1 MPETENPRAFVRP
14 KPLPLPSHRGLK
26 ITARNARIYT
36 CEVPTR
42 KQVAHDNYARRKH
55 QMTKC
60 GYRSVNYK
68 PYQCVGEVV
77 LNDKKLIMSAL
88 GQDHDQITEFQESDS
103 SSSDYDSEGEITQA
117 KTAMTRIQH
126 QPTAASQATSYK
138 PKQINDIRAQVSK
151 GRKMINAVKLG
162 FGLYRIVK
170 DEQEL
175 KQAVAEEERRKKE
188 EAAKN
193 EMRPPSSDGEN
204 TDDEDIDAELKSMFV
219 ELSPGPTSNMEDDFK
234 EQFLDVRESTAE
246 RPDSS
251 SSTASSQRWKKI
263 NSALSAANPLGAP
276 VVHVTDTSQEA
287 LDELDRSMTSNHFM
301 TERRNIASAPSG
313 HRSYLGCAKS
323 SVSLSSRGSR
333 RSRKQKNARP
343 YSPLYSNINYNDSTD
358 RASVYRQLCAL
369 LWILE
374 AMSQDQQPAV
384 MPPIT
389 SCWKLKLLNEDP
401 RFIRKRAEKDKTTE
415 KDWTLFKQDPNR
427 FTQRA
432 TSRRGT
438 RRISIHPNFLQRLS
452 NTASTASP
460 RPSIPTLKVPDGG
473 APRSNAA
480 FDRNT
485 EETVS
490 HQIAEKSQDEAP
502 PATFNEPVTRAT
514 GAPSETQYPSSP
526 VNGSPT
532 EKKTRFIRQKSFTV
546 TTVYNTNA
554 SRAMHKLRAKNRAA
568 KAFKS
573 SLSQKELDKLS
584 QDDQPSRSESRVSA
598 WVQATG
604 KRQIDHITISCG
616 NVGELS
622 GIELAIPTINIFI
635 VEEFYI
641 YYLFSSGTTTMASIF
656 ISCAL

>member
-358 RASVYRQLCAL
+358 SSSHSLELQAGYDTCVYLDL
-369 LWILE
+369 IL
-374 AMSQDQQPAV
+374 
-384 MPPIT
+384 
-389 SCWKLKLLNEDP
+389 
-401 RFIRKRAEKDKTTE
+401 
-415 KDWTLFKQDPNR
+415 
-427 FTQRA
+427 
-432 TSRRGT
+432 
-438 RRISIHPNFLQRLS
+438 
-452 NTASTASP
+452 
-460 RPSIPTLKVPDGG
+460 PS
-473 APRSNAA
+473 
-480 FDRNT
+480 
-485 EETVS
+485 E
-490 HQIAEKSQDEAP
+490 DEAP

-598 WVQATG
+598 WVQATVEPPQW
-604 KRQIDHITISCG
+604 RPF
-616 NVGELS
+616 LS
-622 GIELAIPTINIFI
+622 RVL
-635 VEEFYI
+635 Y
-641 YYLFSSGTTTMASIF
+641 SS
-656 ISCAL
+656 